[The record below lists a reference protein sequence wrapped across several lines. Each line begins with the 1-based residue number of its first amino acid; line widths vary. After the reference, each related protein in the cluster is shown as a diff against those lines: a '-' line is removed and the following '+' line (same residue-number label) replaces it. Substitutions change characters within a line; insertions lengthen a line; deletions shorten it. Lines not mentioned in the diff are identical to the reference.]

1 MHEERKVDM
10 ALMIQE
16 YLPTGFAKL
25 EAFADLRAAGA
36 DLLEGAGLQ
45 HYNVFVILYSCF
57 SKHIIRST

>member
-36 DLLEGAGLQ
+36 DLLEGAGM
-45 HYNVFVILYSCF
+45 YNRNSIYILLG
-57 SKHIIRST
+57 I